1 MTQRHN
7 SNDTTKCPLCD
18 KPNDCAVA
26 AGQDPESCWCM
37 TAAMSPSALES
48 IPAEAQGKVCICA
61 RCAAGLPAG
70 D

>member
-1 MTQRHN
+1 MTKRPDP
-7 SNDTTKCPLCD
+7 NDTTKCPLCG
-18 KPNDCAVA
+18 KANDCAVD
-26 AGQDPESCWCM
+26 AGRDPESCWCM

-61 RCAAGLPAG
+61 RCAAGSPAG